1 MEEKA
6 YNSIKNIEQKNN
18 FNLKNITMNSYL
30 TSKAANKA
38 EQDFIKKGE
47 KATQRDF
54 DYKEELIAKK
64 NAYIKLENEIK
75 IQNKPLPVV
84 DKYKLR
90 MDKIYENANTIEQF
104 KHNQQVAENKKKEF
118 DKKIEENKNNKEKAF
133 KILNIKSPLRKAT
146 DFAFGLSNPGYR
158 IASLALNGLNSSKE
172 QYSKEQINW
181 AKSFVKQYNDW
192 ERNSKFYGKEANKW
206 KGFISTQEAIKNKRV
221 SSLGENAQRSQW

>member
-118 DKKIEENKNNKEKAF
+118 DKKIEENRKNKE
-133 KILNIKSPLRKAT
+133 R
-146 DFAFGLSNPGYR
+146 AFGILGNVYAGNP
-158 IASLALNGLNSSKE
+158 
-172 QYSKEQINW
+172 SKEQINW
-181 AKSFVKQYNDW
+181 AKNIVTQYNDW
-192 ERNSKFYGKEANKW
+192 EKNSKFYGKEANKW

-221 SSLGENAQRSQW
+221 SSLGEITQHSQW

>member
-30 TSKAANKA
+30 TSKVANKA

-90 MDKIYENANTIEQF
+90 IDKIYENANTIEQF

-118 DKKIEENKNNKEKAF
+118 DKKIEENRKNKE
-133 KILNIKSPLRKAT
+133 R
-146 DFAFGLSNPGYR
+146 AFGILGNVYAGNP
-158 IASLALNGLNSSKE
+158 
-172 QYSKEQINW
+172 SKEQINW
-181 AKSFVKQYNDW
+181 AKNIVTQYNDW
-192 ERNSKFYGKEANKW
+192 EKNSKFYGKEANKW

-221 SSLGENAQRSQW
+221 SSLGEITQHSQW